1 MFDLRYHVAS
11 LTAVF
16 VALVIGILVGVGLSG
31 KGFVNDAERDNLTS
45 QIAALQRQVDSAQ
58 GSLDS
63 AERVENA
70 LRRLADETYP
80 AVVPGRLEG
89 KRVAV
94 LFVGPVDASAA
105 FSVRKAVVD
114 AGGTIVRT
122 RSIGVPLDMKR
133 VQEILKRQ
141 PTSFRRLQGVP
152 QLGNLGGAL
161 GTELVSGEATPLWD
175 ALDETIVLERKG
187 LSAPPVDAVVV
198 VRTAEPQQGPTKA
211 FLSGVYSGLARAG
224 GAAVGVD
231 SSGTGKSAI
240 PAFALA
246 GLSTVDSVDTSAGRL
261 ALVLVLG
268 GGAPGSYG
276 VKEPATDGILPAVTP
291 LSQAG

>member
-45 QIAALQRQVDSAQ
+45 QISALQQQVDAAQ

-63 AERVENA
+63 ATRVREA
-70 LRRLADETYP
+70 LRRFADETYP

-94 LFVGPVDASAA
+94 LFVGPVDAGTA
-105 FSVRKAVVD
+105 FTVRKAVVD
-114 AGGTIVRT
+114 AGGTVVRT
-122 RSIGVPLDMKR
+122 RSIRAPLDAKR

-141 PTSFRRLQGVP
+141 PGFRQLQDVA
-152 QLGNLGGAL
+152 QLGDLGGAL
-161 GTELVSGEATPLWD
+161 AGELVDGETTPLWD

-187 LSAPPVDAVVV
+187 LSTPPVDAVVV
-198 VRTAEPQQGPTKA
+198 VRTAEPQRGPTKA
-211 FLSGVYSGLARAG
+211 FLAGFYSGLART
-224 GAAVGVD
+224 GAPAVGVEP
-231 SSGTGKSAI
+231 SGSGASAI

-246 GLSTVDSVDTSAGRL
+246 GLSTLDSVDTSSGRL
-261 ALVLVLG
+261 GLALLLG
-268 GGAPGSYG
+268 GAAPGSYG
-276 VKEPATDGILPAVTP
+276 VKESATDGILPPVTP
-291 LSQAG
+291 QPTRG

>member
-31 KGFVNDAERDNLTS
+31 KGFVNDAERDNLTN
-45 QIAALQRQVDSAQ
+45 QISSLQQQVDSAQ

-63 AERVENA
+63 ASRVEEA
-70 LRRLADETYP
+70 LRRFADETYP
-80 AVVPGRLEG
+80 SVVSGRLDG

-94 LFVGPVDASAA
+94 LFVGPVDAGTA

-122 RSIGVPLDMKR
+122 RSIRVPLDTKR

-141 PTSFRRLQGVP
+141 ASFRQLQGVA
-152 QLGNLGGAL
+152 QLGDLGGAL
-161 GTELVSGEATPLWD
+161 GAELVGGEATPLWD
-175 ALDETIVLERKG
+175 ALDETMVLERKG

-198 VRTAEPQQGPTKA
+198 VRTAEPQRGPTKA
-211 FLSGVYSGLARAG
+211 FLAGVYSGLARAG

-231 SSGTGKSAI
+231 SSGTGASAI
-240 PAFALA
+240 PAFALS

-268 GGAPGSYG
+268 GAAPGSYG
-276 VKEPATDGILPAVTP
+276 VKEPAADGILPPVTP
-291 LSQAG
+291 SPTQG

>member
-1 MFDLRYHVAS
+1 VFDLRYHVAS

-45 QIAALQRQVDSAQ
+45 QISALQQQADSAS
-58 GSLDS
+58 GSLES
-63 AERVENA
+63 ATRVAEA
-70 LRRLADETYP
+70 LRRFADETYP

-94 LFVGPVDASAA
+94 LFVGPVDAGTA

-122 RSIGVPLDMKR
+122 RSIRVPLDTKR

-141 PTSFRRLQGVP
+141 PSSRRLQGVAH
-152 QLGNLGGAL
+152 LGDLGGAL
-161 GTELVSGEATPLWD
+161 GTELVRGEATPLWD
-175 ALDETIVLERKG
+175 SLDETIVLERKG

-198 VRTAEPQQGPTKA
+198 VRTAGPQRGSTKA
-211 FLSGVYSGLARAG
+211 FLAGVYSGLARTG
-224 GAAVGVD
+224 DAAVGVD
-231 SSGTGKSAI
+231 SSGTGASAI
-240 PAFALA
+240 PAFALS

-268 GGAPGSYG
+268 GAAPGSYG

-291 LSQAG
+291 SPQQG

>member
-45 QIAALQRQVDSAQ
+45 QISALQQQADSAS
-58 GSLDS
+58 GSLES
-63 AERVENA
+63 ATRVAEA
-70 LRRLADETYP
+70 LRRFADETYP

-94 LFVGPVDASAA
+94 LFVGPVDAGTA
-105 FSVRKAVVD
+105 FAVRKAVVD

-122 RSIGVPLDMKR
+122 RSIRVPLDTKR

-141 PTSFRRLQGVP
+141 PSSRRLQGVAH
-152 QLGNLGGAL
+152 LGDLGGAL
-161 GTELVSGEATPLWD
+161 GTELVRGEATPLWD
-175 ALDETIVLERKG
+175 SLDETIVLERKG

-198 VRTAEPQQGPTKA
+198 VRTAGPQRGSTKA
-211 FLSGVYSGLARAG
+211 FLAGVYSGLARTG

-231 SSGTGKSAI
+231 SSGTGASAI
-240 PAFALA
+240 PAFALS

-268 GGAPGSYG
+268 GAAPGSYG

-291 LSQAG
+291 SPQQG